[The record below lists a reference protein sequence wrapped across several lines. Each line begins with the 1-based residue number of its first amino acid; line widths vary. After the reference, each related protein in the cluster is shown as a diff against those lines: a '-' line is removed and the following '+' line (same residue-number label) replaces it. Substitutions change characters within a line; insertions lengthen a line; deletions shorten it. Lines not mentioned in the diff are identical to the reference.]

1 MPCKDGS
8 LKWVMDSGRKTK
20 TPEGNTIINSIYL
33 DITKDEEA
41 RQSELNHERRTKQ
54 QYYDLLSSI
63 NSNYYFI
70 YLVNLEDGSGIPL
83 RLPET
88 ECAVFTSYSTNGLY
102 DIEPLVRSHFH
113 PDDSAKILEHFSL
126 SGLRRQK
133 KDRQSILPWN
143 AAAAFLIPNIAGPP
157 LIRPCWL
164 KVTVIIRLF
173 LPCAISTRIN

>member
-70 YLVNLEDGSGIPL
+70 YLVNLEDGSGI
-83 RLPET
+83 
-88 ECAVFTSYSTNGLY
+88 
-102 DIEPLVRSHFH
+102 
-113 PDDSAKILEHFSL
+113 
-126 SGLRRQK
+126 K
-133 KDRQSILPWN
+133 K
-143 AAAAFLIPNIAGPP
+143 AAAAFQGKIDM
-157 LIRPCWL
+157 
-164 KVTVIIRLF
+164 TVLF
-173 LPCAISTRIN
+173 LPAQTGQREMFKILALS

>member
-1 MPCKDGS
+1 
-8 LKWVMDSGRKTK
+8 MDSGRKTK

-133 KDRQSILPWN
+133 DRHIDFALECRSRL
-143 AAAAFLIPNIAGPP
+143 LIPNIAGPP